1 MLSPFL
7 WADYD
12 DTVRNMDV
20 PPEVLQAQS
29 HHLRFLHLTN
39 PWPTTHPLNA
49 TFLRCISVS
58 GEALDSY
65 RSLLTDNSAHLL
77 QLSLLDFD
85 RFVPNEPLPP
95 LYLPRLARLRIQGC
109 ILNLFSKSTSLFVNA
124 NSHLTH
130 LTVTYVHNW
139 RWQTPEF
146 TSWNLFPNLTSLTF
160 DTKLDTNDALV
171 QLTRR
176 CPALETLAI
185 APYANRTDKVY
196 STLSRNLR
204 ECCTSLKAIKALNAS
219 NVLLSD
225 ETMWEEDCISM
236 IQASPRLMQMELAVE
251 TVRFALCNRLVEL
264 HGDWLE
270 TVALHM
276 VTGTKFSFA
285 SANEVLRSCVMLVS
299 FEMHLMEWCW
309 RIRSNMDLFRRRWNC
324 PRLARFKLE
333 MDLEFMRDI
342 SVYDWTLGSGP
353 EEDEDVIYPRRMR
366 LLRGWVFE
374 RLVDLPRM
382 QSISIDDYKY
392 ERRMSESLGPSVV
405 ENWNSCTGSGLKLRS
420 YTGDCLALSGASKIL
435 HFCNSLVSEISFGN
449 QSQSLGT
456 VQSLF

>member
-1 MLSPFL
+1 MLTPFL

-29 HHLRFLHLTN
+29 HHLRFLHLTH

-49 TFLRCISVS
+49 NFLRCISVS

-85 RFVPNEPLPP
+85 RFVPNEPLS
-95 LYLPRLARLRIQGC
+95 LLHLPRLARLRIQGC
-109 ILNLFSKSTSLFVNA
+109 VLNLSSKSIGLFVNA
-124 NSHLTH
+124 NSHLIH
-130 LTVTYVHNW
+130 LTVTYVYNW
-139 RWQTPEF
+139 HWQTPEF

-171 QLTRR
+171 QLTRH

-204 ECCTSLKAIKALNAS
+204 ECCKSLKAIKALNAS
-219 NVLLSD
+219 SVLLSD
-225 ETMWEEDCISM
+225 KIMWGEDCISM

-251 TVRFALCNRLVEL
+251 TVGLSLCNALVEL

-276 VTGTKFSFA
+276 VTGTRFSFVG
-285 SANEVLRSCVMLVS
+285 ANKVLRSCPMLVS

-309 RIRSNMDLFRRRWNC
+309 RIHSNMGLFRRRWNC
-324 PRLARFKLE
+324 PRLARFKLVRCVCLRETDGQEAYFRDDDGVAKADVNYQE
-333 MDLEFMRDI
+333 MDLEFMRDV
-342 SVYDWTLGSGP
+342 SVYGWTLGSGP
-353 EEDEDVIYPRRMR
+353 EEAEDAEDEDVIYPRRVR

-382 QSISIDDYKY
+382 QSINIDDFKY
-392 ERRMSESLGPSVV
+392 ERRV
-405 ENWNSCTGSGLKLRS
+405 
-420 YTGDCLALSGASKIL
+420 
-435 HFCNSLVSEISFGN
+435 
-449 QSQSLGT
+449 
-456 VQSLF
+456 